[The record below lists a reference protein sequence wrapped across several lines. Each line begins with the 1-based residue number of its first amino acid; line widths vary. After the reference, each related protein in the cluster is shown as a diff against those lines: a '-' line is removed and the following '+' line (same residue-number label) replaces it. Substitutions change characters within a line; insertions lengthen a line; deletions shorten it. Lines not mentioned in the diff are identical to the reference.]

1 MTPLSIL
8 IWQSLTALSMIIL
21 SQSFEVEVIS
31 RIEAFRIIREII
43 IDKVLDV

>member
-1 MTPLSIL
+1 MTPIIIL

-31 RIEAFRIIREII
+31 RIEAIKILKFI
-43 IDKVLDV
+43 LDI

>member
-1 MTPLSIL
+1 MTPIIIL

>member
-1 MTPLSIL
+1 MTPLIIL